1 MHEDL
6 KAINELIINN
16 QKIAFFT
23 VEEILEKN
31 PFRNQYYDDC
41 IGVANEALCLAAH
54 SYNPEYA
61 AFSHWAYTCIK
72 RALMKYLLKERRRG
86 LTKTKKGS
94 MPNVVYLEDS
104 HYDLRYPETAA
115 SCSAVELIE
124 AKDDLD
130 RIRDVATDAEMR
142 VAELVADGYSYE
154 SIGRIL
160 FREPGAAKTA
170 MCALRKKAR
179 KVV

>member
-6 KAINELIINN
+6 EEINELIISN

-86 LTKTKKGS
+86 LTKIGGI
-94 MPNVVYLEDS
+94 PNVVYLDDS
-104 HYDLRYPETAA
+104 YYDLQYSETTVGCA
-115 SCSAVELIE
+115 AVELIE

-130 RIRDVATDAEMR
+130 RIRDIATDAEMR
-142 VAELVADGYSYE
+142 VAELVAEGYSYE

-170 MCALRKKAR
+170 MCALRKKAK